1 MFLSHILL
9 KFVAQGG
16 AKFELEKDGFDG
28 FGIGTEVIKSRTNQ
42 AGQICNLVYDKLQ
55 GIDSLRTSLRF
66 AKDAGLT
73 GGNKNGMYF
82 GDNKDVKF
90 KTDNLHAEFKANPEL
105 YKSMYSYIIPVL
117 EERLSAVTEDELQ
130 FDDNL
135 MDY

>member
-16 AKFELEKDGFDG
+16 EKFVLEKDGFDG
-28 FGIGTEVIKSRTNQ
+28 FGIGTEVVKSRTNQ
-42 AGQICNLVYDKLQ
+42 AGQICNLIYDKIQ

-66 AKDAGLT
+66 AKDNDLT

-82 GDNKDVKF
+82 IENKEMKF
-90 KTDNLHAEFKANPEL
+90 KTDELHDEFKATPEL
-105 YKSMYSYIIPVL
+105 YKTMYSHIIPVL
-117 EERLSAVTEDELQ
+117 ASRLSAVTLDELE
-130 FDDNL
+130 FDSNI

>member
-1 MFLSHILL
+1 
-9 KFVAQGG
+9 
-16 AKFELEKDGFDG
+16 
-28 FGIGTEVIKSRTNQ
+28 
-42 AGQICNLVYDKLQ
+42 
-55 GIDSLRTSLRF
+55 
-66 AKDAGLT
+66 
-73 GGNKNGMYF
+73 MYF

-135 MDY
+135 MDYQKINNMYVYRKYYTHTYYFFNRKVN